1 MDSVPLEFVEEVKT
15 LLDEDLS
22 LCGLWGTARKA
33 AKKKPLSLSLYICNG
48 SYQYNLRCEGPIGEV
63 NLDPTTANNFEISAI
78 SVHEKTFPHGFSQ
91 LDLQAQKVLRH
102 LISRAVKPIYLSIF
116 TSDSD
121 PLLQD
126 LLEAVPRF
134 SRISSAEFR
143 NNERW
148 IVNAMKTSRVSYVDL
163 MNVNLTLETFYVL
176 CAFTKNCNF
185 QKMEVSFLS
194 TSEVFYKEVFK
205 AFRKRLRRM
214 TGQGRHVT
222 FRHGL
227 SSEKNRE
234 LGLRIFYERAYT
246 SSLRISFYV
255 QQP

>member
-1 MDSVPLEFVEEVKT
+1 MDFVPFEFVEEVKT
-15 LLDEDLS
+15 LLDKDLS

-33 AKKKPLSLSLYICNG
+33 AKKKPLSLHLYICNG
-48 SYQYNLRCEGPIGEV
+48 SYQYTLSSGLCGV
-63 NLDPTTANNFEISAI
+63 NLVPTTANNFEIRVF
-78 SVHEKTFPHGFSQ
+78 SVHEKTFSHGFSQ

-121 PLLQD
+121 SLLQH

-134 SRISSAEFR
+134 AMIHSFQFLE
-143 NNERW
+143 NEPW
-148 IVNAMKTSRVSYVDL
+148 IFNAMKTSRVSSVDL
-163 MNVNLTLETFYVL
+163 GTINLTLETFYVL
-176 CAFTKNCNF
+176 QAFTKNCNF
-185 QKMEVSFLS
+185 KRMEVSFLS
-194 TSEVFYKEVFK
+194 TSEVSYEEVFK

-214 TGQGRHVT
+214 TGQGRHAT
-222 FRHGL
+222 LSHGL
-227 SSEKNRE
+227 PSEKIGE
-234 LGLRIFYERAYT
+234 LGLRIYYERDYT